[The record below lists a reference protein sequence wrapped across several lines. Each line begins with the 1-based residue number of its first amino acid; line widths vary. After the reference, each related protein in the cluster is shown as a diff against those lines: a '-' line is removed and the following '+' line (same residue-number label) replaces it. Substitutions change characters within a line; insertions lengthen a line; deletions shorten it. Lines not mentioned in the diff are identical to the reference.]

1 MAFPMTVLLVFLH
14 SISAPVYLADILCAL
29 LITPLIAWIRPRNSP
44 SPDGILLFGLP
55 VALLLQPHCPAVC
68 LLAVALHLTEYLST
82 EHALRR
88 SGNGREKN
96 FALIAAY
103 RATLAHCR
111 NFPDEPHPA
120 ENPLFQPARNAIH
133 ALKTLIPAA
142 VLLFGFALNAAG
154 LHLPES
160 DSVRWLL
167 AALSLACLILNGNRL
182 LPKGLSFRSARMF
195 LAARLLPSIILAF
208 VLTFVL
214 AVFTPPSG
222 SAVALPIAALAM
234 CCSPNTDLS
243 LF

>member
-103 RATLAHCR
+103 RATLAHCH
-111 NFPDEPHPA
+111 NFPDELHPTQ
-120 ENPLFQPARNAIH
+120 NPLFQPARNALQALH
-133 ALKTLIPAA
+133 ALIPSAALLPGLLI
-142 VLLFGFALNAAG
+142 NASG
-154 LHLPES
+154 MHLPENLF
-160 DSVRWLL
+160 VRCLL
-167 AALSLACLILNGNRL
+167 QIAALACLILNRNALSMHKISAHAVRSFL
-182 LPKGLSFRSARMF
+182 LRRF
-195 LAARLLPSIILAF
+195 LPAA
-208 VLTFVL
+208 VL
-214 AVFTPPSG
+214 ACLIAMLQVRDLPF
-222 SAVALPIAALAM
+222 AVLLF
-234 CCSPNTDLS
+234 CCAPNTDS
-243 LF
+243 GFN